1 MPKTSAGDGKYR
13 GNSLGD
19 ARVMSFKK
27 PPPPKKE
34 KEKEKPSIKAILHTV
49 AEGTDHSTH
58 STLASEISRARIQAK
73 KKHPNVSAV
82 YPKYVYNERGLPN
95 LTAALYSE
103 QSSIDQKQTP
113 GRAAKSKK
121 K

>member
-58 STLASEISRARIQAK
+58 STLASEISRARIKAK
-73 KKHPNVSAV
+73 KKHPHVSAV

-103 QSSIDQKQTP
+103 QSIDQKQTP